1 MKILITGICG
11 FTGSTLAREL
21 AKEGNE
27 VCGLDNFLREGSRG
41 NVEPL
46 RKLGIQVMEGDI
58 RNEADLAKM
67 PKADWVLDCAA
78 EPSVLAG
85 VGSGMGSYELMDHN
99 LIGTI
104 RVLEHCKSTGA
115 GFILMSTSRVYAVT
129 GLSNLK
135 VEVKDGAFRL
145 GLGLGLRLS
154 KAAGGRLQATG
165 SAEAKSGKRPSF
177 APNLAESGGASEGLV
192 ERGLSTKGIS
202 EEFSTEPPLSL
213 YGA

>member
-11 FTGSTLAREL
+11 FTGATLAREL

-27 VCGLDNFLREGSRG
+27 VCGLDNFLRKGSRG

-46 RKLGIQVMEGDI
+46 RKLGIQVTEGDI

-115 GFILMSTSRVYAVT
+115 GLILLSTSRVYSV
-129 GLSNLK
+129 N
-135 VEVKDGAFRL
+135 VCV
-145 GLGLGLRLS
+145 GLGVLVAVGVFVILNVVVNVLS
-154 KAAGGRLQATG
+154 
-165 SAEAKSGKRPSF
+165 
-177 APNLAESGGASEGLV
+177 
-192 ERGLSTKGIS
+192 
-202 EEFSTEPPLSL
+202 
-213 YGA
+213 